1 MTQSNQNNRPGM
13 SRRQFLGYSAAAG
26 VATSLLGPSMLGTAM
41 AGSPEMNAGSCATF
55 WGIFKLQAQNGKI
68 VKSEPFGKDS
78 SVNEMTTNMPG
89 YVHSPARIK
98 YPMVRKGFLKDGY
111 KSDTSERGKGEFV
124 RVSWDK
130 AGELIADNLYR
141 ITKEYGQDS
150 VYSTPSG
157 WYMLG
162 KVNSAGACMS
172 RLSNLMGGFVRAV
185 GDYSTGASQVIMPYV
200 VGNME
205 VYSQQTSWPVI
216 VENSD
221 VVVIWGG
228 NPMNTLRISWP
239 APTHKGIESF
249 EELKK
254 RGKRLIFIDPTRNES
269 IQELGGEW
277 IAPRPNTDVAMML
290 GIAYTVHEKG
300 LTDKSFMEE
309 YTSGFDKFLPYLLGE
324 SDGQPK
330 TPEWAESVCGVPAKT
345 MRELAEV
352 FAKNRT
358 ILMSGWGI
366 QRADH
371 GEQPHWMLVTL
382 ACMLGQIGLPGGGF
396 SIGHLYSNQ
405 GTPFAN
411 APSVPGMSG
420 GKTPEGAPTPIPTAR
435 NIDML
440 LNPGKIIDY
449 NGRKVKYPDIKMIYN
464 GFANSHTRQPQRES
478 AIRAWQKPECIVVHE
493 MFWTPTAR
501 MADIVL
507 PISTPAECMDM
518 TTSEDGR
525 FLIPLK
531 PAIKPQYESK
541 STYDAFAFVAGKL
554 GIGSQFTEGKSGAQW
569 LESFYN
575 QAMADAKRKG
585 LTMPAFKE
593 FWDKGEILEFKVPE
607 SAKTWVR
614 YNEYREDPLLEPL
627 GTPSGKIEI
636 YSNAIAKMGYDDCK
650 AYPSWI
656 EPTEWL
662 GCEKAKTY
670 PLHLMTSH
678 PRHRLHSQMNHVK
691 ALRKLYTVQG
701 REPVWISVEDAKARG
716 IKDGEVV
723 RIFNDRGAVLAGAM
737 VTDNLRQGVVRLCEG
752 GWYDPIEPGKSGS
765 MCAYGS
771 ANVLTLDKGSS
782 KLAQAVN
789 ANTSLVQIEKY
800 KGKLPEITVFD
811 APKGTM

>member
-1 MTQSNQNNRPGM
+1 MTKSKQTNPQGL
-13 SRRQFLGYSAAAG
+13 SRRKFLGYAAAG
-26 VATSLLGPSMLGTAM
+26 VTASLLGPSMLISSAYASATGAN
-41 AGSPEMNAGSCATF
+41 SGSCATF
-55 WGIFKLQAQNGKI
+55 WGICKLHAENGRIIKA
-68 VKSEPFGKDS
+68 EPFDKDC

-89 YVHSPARIK
+89 FVHSPARVK
-98 YPMVRKGFLKDGY
+98 YPMVRKDFLKNGH
-111 KSDTSERGKGEFV
+111 KSDASKRGKGEFV

-130 AGELIADNLYR
+130 AAELIAQNLKR
-141 ITKEYGQDS
+141 IQKEYGQDA
-150 VYSTPSG
+150 VYATPSG

-162 KVNSAGACMS
+162 KVNSAGACMN
-172 RLSNLMGGFVRAV
+172 RLSNMMGGFVRAM
-185 GDYSTGASQVIMPYV
+185 GDYSTGASQVIMPHV

-239 APTHKGIESF
+239 APTHKGIEYF
-249 EELKK
+249 KELKK
-254 RGKRLIFIDPTRNES
+254 RGKRMIFIDPTRSES

-290 GIAYTVHEKG
+290 GVAHVIQDKG
-300 LTDKSFMEE
+300 LTDKTFIDE
-309 YTSGFDKFLPYLLGE
+309 YTTGFDKFLPYLLGE
-324 SDGQPK
+324 SDGIPK

-345 MRELAEV
+345 IRELAETIS
-352 FAKNRT
+352 KNRS

-396 SIGHLYSNQ
+396 SIGHTYSSQ

-411 APSVPGMSG
+411 APGVPGMSG
-420 GKTPEGAPTPIPTAR
+420 GKTPKGAPAPIPTAR

-440 LNPGKIIDY
+440 LNPGKTIDY
-449 NGRKVKYPDIKMIYN
+449 NGRKITYPDIKMVYN
-464 GFANSHTRQPQRES
+464 GYGNSHTRQPQRES
-478 AIRAWQKPECIVVHE
+478 AVRAWQKPECIVVHE

-507 PISTPAECMDM
+507 PISTPAEYADI

-531 PAIKPQYESK
+531 PAIEPLYESK
-541 STYDAFAFVAGKL
+541 PTYEAFAFVAEKL
-554 GIGSQFTEGKSGAQW
+554 GIGSKFTEGKTGMQW

-575 QAMADAKRKG
+575 QAAADGKRKG
-585 LTMPAFKE
+585 ISMPPFKE

-607 SAKTWVR
+607 SAKDWVR
-614 YNEYREDPLLEPL
+614 YSDFREDPLLEPL

-636 YSNAIAKMGYDDCK
+636 FSRTIKKMGYDDCK
-650 AYPSWI
+650 AHPSWI
-656 EPTEWL
+656 EPAEWL
-662 GCEKAKTY
+662 GCKKAKTY
-670 PLHLMTSH
+670 PLHLLTSH
-678 PRHRLHSQMNHVK
+678 PRHRLHSQNNHVK
-691 ALRKLYTVQG
+691 ELRKLYTIQG
-701 REPVWISVEDAKARG
+701 REPMWINKIDAEKRG
-716 IKDGEVV
+716 IKNGDVV
-723 RIFNDRGAVLAGAM
+723 RVFNDRGQVLAGAL
-737 VTDNLRQGVVRLCEG
+737 VTDNIRQGVVRLCEG
-752 GWYDPIEPGKSGS
+752 GWYDPVEPGNPKSL
-765 MCAYGS
+765 CAYGS

-782 KLAQAVN
+782 KLAQAVV
-789 ANTSLVQIEKY
+789 ANTSLVQIEPY
-800 KGKLPEITVFD
+800 KGKLPEISVFE
-811 APKGTM
+811 APKTKK